1 MNTDEQR
8 LLARCTAIGVSSW
21 SDALDE
27 LAIGGVLQG
36 ITQRSGS
43 GRMCGFAV
51 TARQLPG
58 RLGDFEKSDFAVG
71 RLVAAA
77 GPGKVLMVD
86 VGGAPVSTLGGLASL
101 AASKQGASGVV
112 IDGGCR
118 DIDEIRAT
126 KLWLASRWVVP
137 TTGKRRLKL
146 QPLGG
151 TVSVGGIEVSQGD
164 LVVGDETGIVVV
176 PRAKLLE
183 VLEQAER
190 IVAVDERVEAAIRA
204 GESFVRPPQPLDTFP
219 HRNSAY
225 CGDLANISAV

>member
-204 GESFVRPPQPLDTFP
+204 GESFG
-219 HRNSAY
+219 SAAAAAGY
-225 CGDLANISAV
+225 LPAPE

>member
-1 MNTDEQR
+1 MDTNEQK
-8 LLARCTAIGVSSW
+8 LLARCAAIGASSW
-21 SDALDE
+21 SDSLDE
-27 LAIGGVLQG
+27 LAINGVLQG

-71 RLVAAA
+71 PLVAAT

-86 VGGAPVSTLGGLASL
+86 VGGAPISTLGGLASL

-112 IDGGCR
+112 IDGACR

-151 TVSVGGIEVSQGD
+151 TVSVGGILVSQGD
-164 LVVGDETGIVVV
+164 LVVGDDTGIVVV
-176 PRAKLLE
+176 PRARLLE
-183 VLEQAER
+183 VLDQAER
-190 IVAVDERVEAAIRA
+190 IVAIDERVEERIRA
-204 GESFVRPPQPLDTFP
+204 GESFG
-219 HRNSAY
+219 SAAAAAGY
-225 CGDLANISAV
+225 LPAQKEPTP

>member
-1 MNTDEQR
+1 MDTNEQK
-8 LLARCTAIGVSSW
+8 LLARCAAIGVSSW

-27 LAIGGVLQG
+27 LAINGVLQG

-51 TARQLPG
+51 TARQLSG

-71 RLVAAA
+71 PLVAAT

-86 VGGAPVSTLGGLASL
+86 VGGAPISTLGGLASL
-101 AASKQGASGVV
+101 AASKRGASGVV
-112 IDGGCR
+112 IDGACR
-118 DIDEIRAT
+118 DLDEIRAT

-151 TVSVGGIEVSQGD
+151 TVSVGGIQVSQGD
-164 LVVGDETGIVVV
+164 LVVGDDTGIVVV
-176 PRAKLLE
+176 PRARLLE

-190 IVAVDERVEAAIRA
+190 IVAIDERVEERIRA
-204 GESFVRPPQPLDTFP
+204 GESFG
-219 HRNSAY
+219 SAAAAAGY
-225 CGDLANISAV
+225 LPAQQGRTP

>member
-1 MNTDEQR
+1 MNTDEQK

-204 GESFVRPPQPLDTFP
+204 GESIG
-219 HRNSAY
+219 SAAAAAGY
-225 CGDLANISAV
+225 LPAPE

>member
-1 MNTDEQR
+1 MVTDEEK
-8 LLARCTAIGVSSW
+8 LLARCAAIDVSSW

-27 LAIGGVLQG
+27 LAINGVLQG

-43 GRMCGFAV
+43 GRTCGFAV
-51 TARQLPG
+51 TAQLLPG

-71 RLVAAA
+71 RLVAATE
-77 GPGKVLMVD
+77 PGKVLMVD
-86 VGGAPVSTLGGLASL
+86 MGGAPISTLGGLASL
-101 AASKQGASGVV
+101 AASKRGASGVV

-146 QPLGG
+146 QSLGEP
-151 TVSVGGIEVSQGD
+151 VSVGGIEVSQGD
-164 LVVGDETGIVVV
+164 LVVGDGTGIVVV
-176 PRAKLLE
+176 PRAKLLD

-190 IVAVDERVEAAIRA
+190 IIAIDERLETRIRA
-204 GESFVRPPQPLDTFP
+204 GESFGAAAAAAGYIPEQK
-219 HRNSAY
+219 
-225 CGDLANISAV
+225 

>member
-8 LLARCTAIGVSSW
+8 LLARCTAIGVSIW

-204 GESFVRPPQPLDTFP
+204 GESFG
-219 HRNSAY
+219 SAAAAAGY
-225 CGDLANISAV
+225 LPAPE

>member
-183 VLEQAER
+183 VLEQAGR

-204 GESFVRPPQPLDTFP
+204 GESFG
-219 HRNSAY
+219 SAAAAAGY
-225 CGDLANISAV
+225 LPAPE

>member
-1 MNTDEQR
+1 MNTDEQK

-176 PRAKLLE
+176 PPAKLLE

-204 GESFVRPPQPLDTFP
+204 GESFG
-219 HRNSAY
+219 SAAAAAGY
-225 CGDLANISAV
+225 LPAPE

>member
-1 MNTDEQR
+1 MNTDEQK

-204 GESFVRPPQPLDTFP
+204 GESFG
-219 HRNSAY
+219 SAAAAAGY
-225 CGDLANISAV
+225 LPAPE

>member
-27 LAIGGVLQG
+27 LAIDGVLQG

-204 GESFVRPPQPLDTFP
+204 GESFG
-219 HRNSAY
+219 SAAAAAGY
-225 CGDLANISAV
+225 LPAPE

>member
-1 MNTDEQR
+1 MDTNEQK
-8 LLARCTAIGVSSW
+8 LLARCAAIGVSSW

-27 LAIGGVLQG
+27 LAIDGVLQG

-51 TARQLPG
+51 TARQLSG

-71 RLVAAA
+71 PLVAAT

-86 VGGAPVSTLGGLASL
+86 VGGAPISTLGGLASL

-112 IDGGCR
+112 IDGACR

-151 TVSVGGIEVSQGD
+151 TVSVGGILVSQGD
-164 LVVGDETGIVVV
+164 LVVGDDTGIVVV
-176 PRAKLLE
+176 PRARLLE

-190 IVAVDERVEAAIRA
+190 IVAIDERVEERIRA
-204 GESFVRPPQPLDTFP
+204 GESFG
-219 HRNSAY
+219 SAAAAAGY
-225 CGDLANISAV
+225 LPAQKEPTP

>member
-146 QPLGG
+146 QPLGE
-151 TVSVGGIEVSQGD
+151 TVSIGGIEVSQGD

-183 VLEQAER
+183 VLQRAER

-204 GESFVRPPQPLDTFP
+204 GESFG
-219 HRNSAY
+219 SAAAAAGY
-225 CGDLANISAV
+225 LPAPE

>member
-1 MNTDEQR
+1 MDTNEQK
-8 LLARCTAIGVSSW
+8 LLARCAAIGVSSW

-27 LAIGGVLQG
+27 LAIHGVLQG

-51 TARQLPG
+51 TARQLSG

-71 RLVAAA
+71 PLVAVA

-86 VGGAPVSTLGGLASL
+86 VGGAPISTLGGLASL

-112 IDGGCR
+112 IDGACR
-118 DIDEIRAT
+118 DVDEIRAT
-126 KLWLASRWVVP
+126 NLWLASRWVVP

-151 TVSVGGIEVSQGD
+151 TVSVGGIQVSQGD
-164 LVVGDETGIVVV
+164 LVVGDDTGIVVV
-176 PRAKLLE
+176 PRARLLE

-190 IVAVDERVEAAIRA
+190 IVAIDERVEERIRA
-204 GESFVRPPQPLDTFP
+204 GESFGSAAAAAGYLPEQQERRP
-219 HRNSAY
+219 
-225 CGDLANISAV
+225 